1 MNCGEFRERIDDYMD
16 GLLDEALH
24 ARMDAHACECT
35 QCAGLLK
42 QAMEIKAALA
52 DLDDEAP
59 VPAEVSAAWRRA
71 VKLEAERR
79 RRARVWLSLIHIYKR
94 KINDRQKQLYHT
106 NLRAG
111 PVSFHMGQ
119 PISAYHYTGPLP
131 NCP

>member
-35 QCAGLLK
+35 QCSGLLK

-79 RRARVWLSLIHIYKR
+79 RLLAELGRL
-94 KINDRQKQLYHT
+94 KQGKGGKK
-106 NLRAG
+106 NG
-111 PVSFHMGQ
+111 
-119 PISAYHYTGPLP
+119 TGKL
-131 NCP
+131 